1 MLTRSQWI
9 EGMLSVGTAR
19 IHRPRI
25 EAQFS
30 NARLCPSYSLCC
42 LLLAT
47 ILAGCS
53 DFGFFRTK
61 LDPNAYPAS
70 YRGDLIA
77 YVRIHP
83 VDVLDARAAY
93 VSAPAMKEYGP
104 ENRYFVCLQVEG
116 AGWSREKFVV
126 FYKKQVNQFI
136 DATNEQ
142 CDPAAYEPFPEL
154 LPELNKPREKK

>member
-1 MLTRSQWI
+1 MSNTESF
-9 EGMLSVGTAR
+9 SVVGRPSSVLRFTA
-19 IHRPRI
+19 
-25 EAQFS
+25 
-30 NARLCPSYSLCC
+30 CC
-42 LLLAT
+42 LVLAS

-53 DFGFFRTK
+53 DFGFFRPK

-70 YRGDLIA
+70 YRTDLVA

-93 VSAPAMKEYGP
+93 VSAPAMKEFGS
-104 ENRYFVCLQVEG
+104 ENRYFMCLQVEG
-116 AGWSREKFVV
+116 ADWRKEKFVV
-126 FYKKQVNQFI
+126 FYKGQVNQFI

-142 CDPAAYEPFPEL
+142 CDPTAYEPFPEL

>member
-1 MLTRSQWI
+1 
-9 EGMLSVGTAR
+9 MLSVGTAR

-142 CDPAAYEPFPEL
+142 CDPAAYVPFPEL

>member
-1 MLTRSQWI
+1 MDDGGRMSDTQSFSVLCRPSTVVWLT
-9 EGMLSVGTAR
+9 
-19 IHRPRI
+19 P
-25 EAQFS
+25 
-30 NARLCPSYSLCC
+30 CC
-42 LLLAT
+42 LVLVA

-53 DFGFFRTK
+53 DFGFFRPK

-154 LPELNKPREKK
+154 LPELIKPREKK